1 MDQADDLLRE
11 VALAESASA
20 AGQRLL
26 AAERWSRVTAL
37 NPVVGWYWSALGRAR
52 LEAGDTDGAIA
63 ALERAEALGDGLRGD
78 LRFQIARAEA
88 ISGRMDAALHTL
100 DQAIQRG
107 LRSLAEVREEPVFA
121 PLRDDSRFR
130 ELTGM
135 IAPEAFSRDEG
146 FRFDL
151 RLLWREIN
159 RLAYEPFRHHSR
171 ALFLERIAEIDLA
184 IPELTDL
191 QVLIEFEKLLVLLG
205 DGHAGVYPPADDDEN
220 RRSLPVQFFRFEE
233 GVFVIAAATPYRQL
247 LGAELMGIGDHSV
260 AELEREL
267 TPLVC
272 RDNEQWLAAVLPV
285 RLRETPILHAL
296 GLIPDYGSAVLH
308 VRLPNGEEARI
319 PVDSDSV
326 YHRSLLQRHFILPG
340 SWVRLPETLDTPV
353 PLYERYRGLSFW
365 MAPLPEQ
372 RLVYAQINNIANH
385 PAETLPDFGERL
397 IALAEEPAFDRLVI
411 DLRWNPGGN
420 TFLEMPILH
429 RLIGSKK
436 LNQRG
441 RLFAI
446 IGRSTF
452 SAAQNFSTL
461 LERHT
466 NAIFVGE
473 PTGSRPTFVGET
485 INFRLPYSGWFANV
499 SDLLWQSGWPT
510 DYRPWVAP
518 QLYAPPRFALYRENR
533 DPAMEAILGQRE
545 LLPGPAAYG
554 DPWGRLPL

>member
-1 MDQADDLLRE
+1 MEHTGDSLGE

-20 AGQRLL
+20 AEQWAL
-26 AAERWSRVTAL
+26 AAERWARVTEL

-52 LEAGDTDGAIA
+52 LEAGDADGAIA
-63 ALERAEALGDGLRGD
+63 AFERADTLGDGLRGE

-88 ISGRMDAALHTL
+88 TAGRMDAALRTL
-100 DQAIQRG
+100 DRAISSG
-107 LRSLAEVREEPVFA
+107 LRSLAAVREDPAFA
-121 PLRDDSRFR
+121 SLGDDPRFR
-130 ELTGM
+130 ELTG
-135 IAPEAFSRDEG
+135 IISREALSRDEG
-146 FRFDL
+146 LRSDL
-151 RLLWREIN
+151 RFLWREIN
-159 RLAYEPFRHHSR
+159 RLAYDPFRLTSR
-171 ALFLERIAEIDLA
+171 ETLLERIADIEDA
-184 IPELTDL
+184 IPRSTDL
-191 QVLIEFEKLLVLLG
+191 QVLVAFETLLALIG
-205 DGHAGVYPPADDDEN
+205 DGHAGVYPPADDAEN

-233 GVFVIAAATPYRQL
+233 GIFIIAAAPEYRRL
-247 LGAELMGIGDHSV
+247 LGAGLLGIGERTV
-260 AELEREL
+260 AELEAAL
-267 TPLVC
+267 IPLVC
-272 RDNEQWLAAVLPV
+272 RDNEHWLAAVVPV
-285 RLRETPILHAL
+285 RMRETPILHAL
-296 GLIPDYGSAVLH
+296 GLIPDPGMATLR
-308 VRLPNGEEARI
+308 VRLSTGEEDRV
-319 PVDSDSV
+319 PVASDSV
-326 YHRSLLQRHFILPG
+326 YHRSLLQRHFFVPG
-340 SWVRLPETLDTPV
+340 SWIRLPETLDAAV

-397 IALAEEPAFDRLVI
+397 IDLAEEAGYGRLVL

-429 RLIGSKK
+429 RLIGSKT

-441 RLFAI
+441 RLFVI

-452 SAAQNFSTL
+452 SAAQNFTTL

-473 PTGSRPTFVGET
+473 PTGSSPTFVGET
-485 INFRLPYSGWFANV
+485 INFRLPFSGWYANV

-533 DPAMEAILGQRE
+533 DPAMEAILAVGD
-545 LLPGPAAYG
+545 LPPGPSSYS
-554 DPWGRLPL
+554 DRW